1 LRTSIYLGYR
11 RLLYKESDGLSN
23 SYITNIAEALS
34 PSLMH
39 MHIRTL
45 QKVASRYAPS
55 RVLSFDVV
63 HVFAALQMIG
73 NNGMTSRNALCSGLV
88 LGEGTIKTL
97 VKHLKMQG
105 LIETSNRGTKMTAKG
120 KGICEGLLSAIPA
133 EMSLPKCS
141 VSLSRF
147 NYAVLVREFGFAV
160 GLGIEQRD
168 AAIKMGAAGATTLLF
183 KDNKFVMPANS
194 TDSLKKEP
202 RVRRMVVEK
211 LNPRGGD
218 VIIIGSA
225 DSNEKTA
232 ELGAKNAALL
242 TIFSHEKHHHR

>member
-1 LRTSIYLGYR
+1 M
-11 RLLYKESDGLSN
+11 
-23 SYITNIAEALS
+23 YIT
-34 PSLMH
+34 
-39 MHIRTL
+39 TL
-45 QKVASRYAPS
+45 EKVTSRYAPS

-73 NNGMTSRNALCSGLV
+73 KNNNKTSRNALCASLV
-88 LGEGTIKTL
+88 LGEGTVKTL

-105 LIETSNRGTKMTAKG
+105 LIETSNRGTKLTVKG
-120 KGICEGLLSAIPA
+120 KSICEGLLSAIPA

-141 VSLSRF
+141 VALSRF

-168 AAIKMGAAGATTLLF
+168 AAIKMGAKGATTLLF

-194 TDSLKKEP
+194 DDSLKKE
-202 RVRRMVVEK
+202 REVRRMLIEK
-211 LNPRGGD
+211 LKPIEGD

-225 DSNEKTA
+225 DNNGKTA

-242 TIFSHEKHHHR
+242 TIFSHEKHHRHNH

>member
-1 LRTSIYLGYR
+1 M
-11 RLLYKESDGLSN
+11 
-23 SYITNIAEALS
+23 YIT
-34 PSLMH
+34 
-39 MHIRTL
+39 TL
-45 QKVASRYAPS
+45 EKVTSRYAPS

-73 NNGMTSRNALCSGLV
+73 KNNNTTSRNALCTGLV
-88 LGEGTIKTL
+88 LGEGTVKTI

-105 LIETSNRGTKMTAKG
+105 LIETSNRGTKLTVKG
-120 KGICEGLLSAIPA
+120 KSICEGLLSVIPA

-141 VSLSRF
+141 VALSRF

-168 AAIKMGAAGATTLLF
+168 AAIKMGAKGATTLLF

-194 TDSLKKEP
+194 DDDSLKKE
-202 RVRRMVVEK
+202 REVRRMLVEK
-211 LNPRGGD
+211 LNPREGD

-225 DSNEKTA
+225 DNNGKTA

-242 TIFSHEKHHHR
+242 TIFSHEKHHRHHH

>member
-1 LRTSIYLGYR
+1 M
-11 RLLYKESDGLSN
+11 
-23 SYITNIAEALS
+23 YIIMLE
-34 PSLMH
+34 
-39 MHIRTL
+39 
-45 QKVASRYAPS
+45 KVASRYAPS

-63 HVFAALQMIG
+63 HVFAALQMIWK
-73 NNGMTSRNALCSGLV
+73 NSMTSRNALCTGLV
-88 LGEGTIKTL
+88 LGEGTVKTL

-105 LIETSNRGTKMTAKG
+105 LIETSNRGTKITAKG

-141 VSLSRF
+141 VALSMF
-147 NYAVLVREFGFAV
+147 NYALLVKEFSFAV

-168 AAIKMGAAGATTLLF
+168 AAIKMGATGATTLLF
-183 KDNKFVMPANS
+183 KDNKFVMPAS
-194 TDSLKKEP
+194 SSDS
-202 RVRRMVVEK
+202 
-211 LNPRGGD
+211 LNPREGD

-242 TIFSHEKHHHR
+242 TIFSHEKHHHHH

>member
-1 LRTSIYLGYR
+1 
-11 RLLYKESDGLSN
+11 
-23 SYITNIAEALS
+23 
-34 PSLMH
+34 MH
-39 MHIRTL
+39 MYVMML
-45 QKVASRYAPS
+45 QKVARRHAPS
-55 RVLSFDVV
+55 RALSFDIV

-73 NNGMTSRNALCSGLV
+73 NNGTTSRNALCSGLV
-88 LGEGTIKTL
+88 LGEGTVKTL

-105 LIETSNRGTKMTAKG
+105 LIGTSNRGTKMTAKG
-120 KGICEGLLSAIPA
+120 KGICKGLLLAIPA

-147 NYAVLVREFGFAV
+147 NYAVLVKEFGFAV

-168 AAIKMGAAGATTLLF
+168 AAIKMGATGATTLLF

-194 TDSLKKEP
+194 NDSLKKEP
-202 RVRRMVVEK
+202 LVRRMLVEK
-211 LNPRGGD
+211 LNPREGD

-242 TIFSHEKHHHR
+242 TVFNHEKHHQ